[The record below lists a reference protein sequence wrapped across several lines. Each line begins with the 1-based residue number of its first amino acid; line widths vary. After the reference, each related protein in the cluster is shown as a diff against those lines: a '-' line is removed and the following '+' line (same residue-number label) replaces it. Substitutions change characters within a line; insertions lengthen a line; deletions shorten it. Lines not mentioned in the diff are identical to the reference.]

1 MCELRVGG
9 SSETSTGL
17 LSIYKNT
24 RGWYVLC
31 HERDISFMVS
41 VLVSVCICQW
51 RNKHWRERKSRKHLL
66 SVQFIL
72 YRI

>member
-9 SSETSTGL
+9 SSEASTGL
-17 LSIYKNT
+17 LSIYINNT

-41 VLVSVCICQW
+41 VLVSVCISQ
-51 RNKHWRERKSRKHLL
+51 
-66 SVQFIL
+66 
-72 YRI
+72 